1 MFKFCSL
8 YSGSTGNSLFVET
21 PNTKI
26 LIDAGESAKKIVSAL
41 SNICVD
47 IENIDAILVTHEHS
61 DHVKGLGT
69 LSKKYNIP
77 VYANNGTWQAM
88 PVQSSKIE
96 NSNKRLFNSNKLFSV
111 GELKIF
117 PFSIPHDAAEP
128 CGFNIYYND
137 YLRGDFVSIRT
148 FDNYISLINGNNAEQ
163 CGMNGFCSN
172 QFVVE
177 GDGSVYPCD
186 FYCTDEWLL
195 GNINESSFKQMYKT
209 SKCVEFIKSSFKLDD
224 KCKELSLI
232 HI

>member
-69 LSKKYNIP
+69 LSK
-77 VYANNGTWQAM
+77 
-88 PVQSSKIE
+88 
-96 NSNKRLFNSNKLFSV
+96 
-111 GELKIF
+111 
-117 PFSIPHDAAEP
+117 
-128 CGFNIYYND
+128 
-137 YLRGDFVSIRT
+137 
-148 FDNYISLINGNNAEQ
+148 
-163 CGMNGFCSN
+163 
-172 QFVVE
+172 
-177 GDGSVYPCD
+177 
-186 FYCTDEWLL
+186 
-195 GNINESSFKQMYKT
+195 
-209 SKCVEFIKSSFKLDD
+209 
-224 KCKELSLI
+224 LSLI